1 MVAEENVRRTVKDI
15 RQRSVIVRELEDA
28 GDLKVLGAMYDMDT
42 GEVELLAG
50 TDRVHERCVEALDL
64 GLRYDVEC
72 SHRWQRSERLEYG
85 NEVFVELLNDEPNCP
100 NPRSQL
106 EQRGSPVLA

>member
-42 GEVELLAG
+42 GEVELL
-50 TDRVHERCVEALDL
+50 D
-64 GLRYDVEC
+64 
-72 SHRWQRSERLEYG
+72 
-85 NEVFVELLNDEPNCP
+85 
-100 NPRSQL
+100 
-106 EQRGSPVLA
+106 